1 MWHCSFRKENVPV
14 TRKVTMEDLAREAG
28 CSRPQVSRTFNGKAN
43 VAPEVRARILNAA
56 ARLNYR
62 NTANRH
68 QVRIAVIAQGIG
80 GIYSQRMLDALIN
93 ESAGRNWICQIIPET
108 SLKSVSP
115 YFYDGV
121 VSLIYNQAWARTWV
135 EERSIPLVMV
145 NSYGTVFDRICS
157 VDPDPLQESRIVL
170 RHLKKL
176 GHRKIARVHFVS
188 EMQTTYR
195 RGEKEFLQ
203 AAAQLNLGDS
213 VRNFQLSSPQE
224 MERWETFRSILS
236 EKFTAVYMIHQ
247 SLAVHAAK
255 FIQEAGYRIPEDCSL
270 VTYELPGISEYL
282 TPPHTTVDFD
292 YETIAKRALEELR
305 LRMLGKGE
313 EGGSIRIPNILKIRS
328 STGPCRR

>member
-1 MWHCSFRKENVPV
+1 MWHCSFRKENQSV
-14 TRKVTMEDLAREAG
+14 TRKVTMVDLAREAG
-28 CSRPQVSRTFNGKAN
+28 CSCPQVSRAFNGKAN
-43 VAPEVRARILNAA
+43 VAPEIRARVLEAA

-68 QVRIAVIAQGIG
+68 QVRIAVIAQELG

-93 ESAGRNWICQIIPET
+93 ETAGRNWICQIIPET
-108 SLKSVSP
+108 ALKSVSP

-121 VSLIYNQAWARTWV
+121 ISLIYNHVWARKWM

-145 NSYGTVFDRICS
+145 NSYGTVFDQICS

-170 RHLKKL
+170 QHLKKL
-176 GHRKIARVHFVS
+176 GHRKIARIHFVYGEQS
-188 EMQTTYR
+188 AYR

-213 VRNFQLSSPQE
+213 ARNFQISFLQKK
-224 MERWETFRSILS
+224 ERWERFRSILS
-236 EKFTAVYMIHQ
+236 EKFTAFYMIHQ

-282 TPPHTTVDFD
+282 TPPHTTVDFC
-292 YETIAKRALEELR
+292 YEKIAHRALEELR

-313 EGGSIRIPNILKIRS
+313 EGGSIRIPNILRIRS